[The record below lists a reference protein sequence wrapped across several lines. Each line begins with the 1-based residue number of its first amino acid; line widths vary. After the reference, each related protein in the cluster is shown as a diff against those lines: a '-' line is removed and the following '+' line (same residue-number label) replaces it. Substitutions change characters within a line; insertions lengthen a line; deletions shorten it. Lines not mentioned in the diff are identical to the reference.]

1 MSDQFTKAA
10 GVVPY
15 PLFGFR
21 TELLIVEN
29 LILQT
34 SYRFTVR
41 ESAPVNYQVA
51 TIRARDEDSFSFG
64 PISFALGGGLDR
76 DDFKLNQ
83 PVSFIFSSFLS
94 SFLSLFSPFPT
105 AQLIQLHF
113 VPQTMKHG
121 VVCNSNTMYV
131 IAVNQTL
138 LVNFN
143 VGIGFYF

>member
-1 MSDQFTKAA
+1 MSDHFAKAA

-15 PLFGFR
+15 PLFGFQ
-21 TELLIVEN
+21 TELIIVEN
-29 LILQT
+29 LILQS

-83 PVSFIFSSFLS
+83 PVSFIFSFFLS

-113 VPQTMKHG
+113 VPQTIKHG
-121 VVCNSNTMYV
+121 VVCNSSEPDF
-131 IAVNQTL
+131 ACE
-138 LVNFN
+138 F
-143 VGIGFYF
+143 